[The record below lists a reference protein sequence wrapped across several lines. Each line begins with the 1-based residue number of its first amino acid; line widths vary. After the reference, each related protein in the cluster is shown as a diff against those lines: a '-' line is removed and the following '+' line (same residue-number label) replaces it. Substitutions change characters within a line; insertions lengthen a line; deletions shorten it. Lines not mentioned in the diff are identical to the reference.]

1 VHRHRPGSRRPALTI
16 PERARLQLA
25 RAILD
30 NPALLVCDPFN
41 AELDNDAQDTMSRLL
56 EHYPAVVILASDNPE
71 QIITATHTWRPDG
84 AHRITPRSRVRRRGK
99 PPDHPA
105 SDSAVTQRNSQ
116 VPTGSVSEL
125 PIRQGSGTLRRT
137 TKRTRQIGCSE
148 SGPNR
153 RRRRWQVRL
162 SSRGNR

>member
-84 AHRITPRSRVRRRGK
+84 AHRITP
-99 PPDHPA
+99 
-105 SDSAVTQRNSQ
+105 
-116 VPTGSVSEL
+116 
-125 PIRQGSGTLRRT
+125 PIQGAPSG
-137 TKRTRQIGCSE
+137 QAA
-148 SGPNR
+148 
-153 RRRRWQVRL
+153 
-162 SSRGNR
+162 